1 MNCQRELLPEI
12 NFILELMNQGIE
24 TGLLLSEIIKSN
36 KDQEYIR
43 SFIKFIISKITQE
56 GNFKSSLIKQLVW
69 LATPQ

>member
-1 MNCQRELLPEI
+1 LNCQRELLPEI